1 MTDLEALATRAR
13 RASELGR
20 LRAALRIGWLPVL
33 LGACSLSSGGELASC
48 VAVTSLLL
56 LTVVALRWWRRSA
69 ALAARHGLA
78 MGLVPLAAGL
88 LACAAG
94 ARAGC
99 APGSIEAS
107 WLCVIAGAVAGAGVT
122 LLAARRQG
130 ALAPWLAATTVASL
144 TGALGCLALG
154 LGGLLAMLAA
164 LGATALLT
172 WLPLRLRTI

>member
-13 RASELGR
+13 KANELGR
-20 LRAALRIGWLPVL
+20 LRAALRISWLPAL
-33 LGACSLSSGGELASC
+33 LGVCSLCSGSEAASC
-48 VAVTSLLL
+48 AAVTGLLL
-56 LTVVALRWWRRSA
+56 LTVVALRWWRRSGGV
-69 ALAARHGLA
+69 AARQGLA

-88 LACAAG
+88 LACAVG

-99 APGSIEAS
+99 APGSLEAS
-107 WLCVIAGAVAGAGVT
+107 WLCVIAGAVAGTGVT
-122 LLAARRQG
+122 LLAARRPG

-172 WLPLRLRTI
+172 WLPVRLRTA